1 MTNLV
6 MYWKLDQFFYQT
18 TLKLKRYGFKLTK
31 SEFRDWIWNR
41 YKIEAKNCP
50 INWPCGE
57 KYTL

>member
-1 MTNLV
+1 

-18 TLKLKRYGFKLTK
+18 TLKLKRYGFELTK

-50 INWPCGE
+50 INCPCGE